1 MAKIFI
7 SFASEDRFLAQNLAQ
22 HLMQYDH
29 HIYLDVSSELAEKGI
44 KNALTRQISNSDVFL
59 SLVTKNS
66 INSKFFKTE
75 FDIASSLRNFEN
87 KNSLIVSVIFDRD
100 IFHNMGI
107 RAGMALY
114 ADENDLNKTADD
126 IIAEI
131 ELYNVRKSAE
141 SEKLE
146 LREKV
151 LKEESSDY
159 INETVDDLKSR
170 ETRGRILASRWHIA
184 GYIALIISV
193 IFVFIVWWLAEKSI
207 GQSPIS
213 NGRLAFDA
221 IKGITVIALVL
232 GIARYSFLMAKTHYI
247 EALKNAD
254 RLHAISFGKF
264 YMRVFS
270 KQITSEEIKEVF
282 QHWNT
287 SGTNDLTHLDVD
299 KIDSRVVEIFNKI
312 SDKFNDTKK

>member
-1 MAKIFI
+1 MANIFI
-7 SFASEDRFLAQNLAQ
+7 SFASEDRDLAHQIAHRLN
-22 HLMQYDH
+22 QYDH
-29 HIYLDVSSELAEKGI
+29 SIYFDVTAEITEKGI
-44 KNALTRQISNSDVFL
+44 KNTLAKQIRNSDVFI

-75 FDIASSLRNFEN
+75 LEIATTVRNFEN
-87 KNSLIVSVIFDRD
+87 KNRLILSVIFDRD
-100 IFHNMGI
+100 TFHDLGL
-107 RAGMALY
+107 RVGMALY
-114 ADENDLNKTADD
+114 ADKNDLVKTVDD
-126 IIAEI
+126 IIAGI
-131 ELYNVRKSAE
+131 ELYNDRQSAE

-159 INETVDDLKSR
+159 INETVDDLKAR

-270 KQITSEEIKEVF
+270 KQITQEEIKEVF

-312 SDKFNDTKK
+312 SEKFNDTKK